1 MTLGGL
7 LLFALLTGGDYAAG
21 LEGCG
26 ELTAHGLAKCGFGDN
41 LLTALNTLDEEN
53 LTEFLVAWV
62 AGIRDELVSNSQGFL
77 PSRRPGLAATIPPE
91 FPPLNI
97 IKFYI
102 QPETSKSFP
111 SSLGWKPCQI
121 RINKLAS
128 FGAQYL
134 GWTDATA
141 LYRTFHSNV
150 WEGVFLQ
157 MLISVS

>member
-7 LLFALLTGGDYAAG
+7 LLFALLTGSDYAAG

-26 ELTAHGLAKCGFGDN
+26 ELTAHGLAKCGFGDA

-62 AGIRDELVSNSQGFL
+62 AGICDELVSNSQGFL
-77 PSRRPGLAATIPPE
+77 PSCQPGLASTIPPE

-102 QPETSKSFP
+102 QPEMSEAFP
-111 SSLGWKPCQI
+111 STLGWKPCESH
-121 RINKLAS
+121 INKLAS

-134 GWTDATA
+134 GWTNATT